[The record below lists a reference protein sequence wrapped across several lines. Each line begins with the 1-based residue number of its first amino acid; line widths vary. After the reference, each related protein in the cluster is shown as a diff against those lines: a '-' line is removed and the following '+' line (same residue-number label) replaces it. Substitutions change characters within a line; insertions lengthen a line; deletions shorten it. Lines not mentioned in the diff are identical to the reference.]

1 MSVLM
6 GHKLSSIKSMKL
18 FVCLIGVTSFL
29 LLIFCLYTTISTP
42 EKEVAPLS
50 LPNEGYQNVVS
61 YELRRSQ
68 TIVPEKYNEHQ
79 VKARIIRDKIK
90 RLVGNSNP
98 HTATVPPSEHRNRT
112 FPLNRNV
119 QIFYHGTVAWYKTR
133 PTHPSS
139 DRLIARIY
147 ENNSVSFKPND
158 EPVINTAF
166 YPKRKLYNTSESIVR
181 EHFNEIQNCG
191 IGTVV
196 LGWQPNFSEYLLRT
210 IFKVADLYDL
220 KVAIEILEY
229 ADRTIESI
237 RSNIKFF
244 VDAFGKGPAGTSST
258 LSYYNVLS
266 KKRELPLFYIRK
278 AYRSTDPEWKR
289 LLSRNGIL
297 TIRDASYDAIVLAH
311 ITSKDHKSMIRR
323 AGFDGFYTYLP
334 SNGANYAATWKN
346 WNQLKKFADSYRL
359 LFVPTIGPGFYDRRK
374 YHRNVNQNHGITNIK
389 RYRSNG
395 QYFDVGWRTSL
406 KNNLQIVT
414 INSYNNW
421 VDGTQIE
428 AAIPVFGFRDY
439 LPGPPEKYLDLTQA
453 WVEEYIKYKL
463 NNIKLNKKTE
473 LTLNCYDFI
482 NSTILLYNVKNVNYR
497 RKNDKD
503 RLWQQIAYEL
513 NCSVEVCKRRWKSL
527 RDKFIKLSRVEQS
540 SRGTSDE
547 EQPKKWR
554 YFDSL
559 TFLQGYNKSSLSTTN
574 FLDNIYLGEDR
585 YVDIKCEHP
594 IARQFVRDEAP
605 VTVAIECGSG
615 IGSTER
621 FTVSEAV
628 RNGVTVTHELPSGTG
643 SSGSRKRHL
652 DLLESECVKIIR
664 TAAEAIQMEANCNM
678 RRTSTQLLFEA
689 LAQRIDEANLP
700 ASRLNALQ
708 TAVTNLVYSSL

>member
-1 MSVLM
+1 MAA
-6 GHKLSSIKSMKL
+6 HKLSSIKSMKL

-50 LPNEGYQNVVS
+50 LPNDGYQNVVS

-68 TIVPEKYNEHQ
+68 TVVPEKYNEHQ

-90 RLVGNSNP
+90 RLVGSGNP
-98 HTATVPPSEHRNRT
+98 NTATVPPSEHRNRT

-119 QIFYHGTVAWYKTR
+119 QIHYHGTVAWYKPR

-139 DRLIARIY
+139 DRLVARIY

-166 YPKRKLYNTSESIVR
+166 YPKRRLYNTSESIVR

-210 IFKVADLYDL
+210 IFRVAEQYDL
-220 KVAIEILEY
+220 KVAIEILDY

-237 RSNIKFF
+237 RSNIKYF
-244 VDAFGKGPAGTSST
+244 VDGFGKGPAGTTST
-258 LSYYNVLS
+258 LSYYTVLS
-266 KKRELPLFYIRK
+266 KKRDLPLFYIRK
-278 AYRSTDPEWKR
+278 AYRITDPEWKR

-297 TIRDASYDAIVLAH
+297 TIRGAASYDAVLLAH
-311 ITSKDHKSMIRR
+311 ISSKDHKSMVRR

-334 SNGANYAATWKN
+334 SNGANYASTWKN

-359 LFVPTIGPGFYDRRK
+359 LFVPTIGPGYYDRRK

-406 KNNLQIVT
+406 KNNLQIIT

-473 LTLNCYDFI
+473 LTLSCYDFI
-482 NSTILLYNVKNVNYR
+482 NSTI
-497 RKNDKD
+497 
-503 RLWQQIAYEL
+503 
-513 NCSVEVCKRRWKSL
+513 C
-527 RDKFIKLSRVEQS
+527 
-540 SRGTSDE
+540 
-547 EQPKKWR
+547 
-554 YFDSL
+554 
-559 TFLQGYNKSSLSTTN
+559 
-574 FLDNIYLGEDR
+574 
-585 YVDIKCEHP
+585 
-594 IARQFVRDEAP
+594 
-605 VTVAIECGSG
+605 
-615 IGSTER
+615 
-621 FTVSEAV
+621 
-628 RNGVTVTHELPSGTG
+628 
-643 SSGSRKRHL
+643 
-652 DLLESECVKIIR
+652 
-664 TAAEAIQMEANCNM
+664 
-678 RRTSTQLLFEA
+678 
-689 LAQRIDEANLP
+689 
-700 ASRLNALQ
+700 
-708 TAVTNLVYSSL
+708 

>member
-1 MSVLM
+1 MATLGM
-6 GHKLSSIKSMKL
+6 HKLSSIKSIKL

-50 LPNEGYQNVVS
+50 LPNDGYQNVVS

-79 VKARIIRDKIK
+79 VKTRIIRDKIK
-90 RLVGNSNP
+90 RLVGNGNP
-98 HTATVPPSEHRNRT
+98 NTATVPPSEHRNRT
-112 FPLNRNV
+112 FALNRNV
-119 QIFYHGTVAWYKTR
+119 QIFYHGTVAWYKPR

-147 ENNSVSFKPND
+147 ENNSVSFKPSD

-166 YPKRKLYNTSESIVR
+166 YPKRRLYNTSETIVR

-210 IFKVADLYDL
+210 IFKVAEQYDL
-220 KVAIEILEY
+220 KIAIEILEY
-229 ADRTIESI
+229 TDRTIESI
-237 RSNIKFF
+237 RSNIKYFL
-244 VDAFGKGPAGTSST
+244 DGFGKGPAGTSST

-278 AYRSTDPEWKR
+278 AYRITDPEWKR

-297 TIRDASYDAIVLAH
+297 TIRGANYDAILLAH

-334 SNGANYAATWKN
+334 SNGANYASTWKN

-359 LFVPTIGPGFYDRRK
+359 LFVPTIGPGYYDRRK

-406 KNNLQIVT
+406 KNNLQIIT

-439 LPGPPEKYLDLTQA
+439 LPGPPEKYLDLTQS
-453 WVEEYIKYKL
+453 WVEEYI
-463 NNIKLNKKTE
+463 N
-473 LTLNCYDFI
+473 
-482 NSTILLYNVKNVNYR
+482 
-497 RKNDKD
+497 
-503 RLWQQIAYEL
+503 
-513 NCSVEVCKRRWKSL
+513 
-527 RDKFIKLSRVEQS
+527 
-540 SRGTSDE
+540 
-547 EQPKKWR
+547 
-554 YFDSL
+554 
-559 TFLQGYNKSSLSTTN
+559 TTAN
-574 FLDNIYLGEDR
+574 FLDSMYPGEER
-585 YVDIKCEHP
+585 YADIKCEHP
-594 IARQFVRDEAP
+594 IGRQFVREDP
-605 VTVAIECGSG
+605 VPTFVDSGPGLVAG
-615 IGSTER
+615 ER
-621 FTVSEAV
+621 FSNSRTNTKATHDQPSE
-628 RNGVTVTHELPSGTG
+628 TG
-643 SSGSRKRHL
+643 GSRKRQL
-652 DLLESECVKIIR
+652 DLIESECIKIIR
-664 TAAEAIQMEANCNM
+664 TAAEAIQLEAHSHI
-678 RRTSTQLLFEA
+678 RRSSTQLLFEA

-700 ASRLNALQ
+700 ANRLNAIQ

>member
-1 MSVLM
+1 MAVL
-6 GHKLSSIKSMKL
+6 GIHKLSSIKSMKL

-50 LPNEGYQNVVS
+50 LPNDGYQNVVS

-68 TIVPEKYNEHQ
+68 TIIPEKYNEHQ

-90 RLVGNSNP
+90 RLVGNNNP

-119 QIFYHGTVAWYKTR
+119 QIFYHGTVAWYKPR
-133 PTHPSS
+133 PTHPSG

-158 EPVINTAF
+158 EPIINTAF
-166 YPKRKLYNTSESIVR
+166 YPKRRLYNTSESIIR

-220 KVAIEILEY
+220 KIAY
-229 ADRTIESI
+229 
-237 RSNIKFF
+237 F
-244 VDAFGKGPAGTSST
+244 VDGFGKGPAGTTST

-278 AYRSTDPEWKR
+278 AYRIMDPEWKR

-297 TIRDASYDAIVLAH
+297 TIRGANYDAILLAH

-406 KNNLQIVT
+406 KNNLQIIT

-439 LPGPPEKYLDLTQA
+439 LPGPPEKYLDLTQS

-482 NSTILLYNVKNVNYR
+482 NKNMY
-497 RKNDKD
+497 
-503 RLWQQIAYEL
+503 
-513 NCSVEVCKRRWKSL
+513 
-527 RDKFIKLSRVEQS
+527 LS
-540 SRGTSDE
+540 
-547 EQPKKWR
+547 
-554 YFDSL
+554 
-559 TFLQGYNKSSLSTTN
+559 
-574 FLDNIYLGEDR
+574 EDR
-585 YVDIKCEHP
+585 FIDIKCEHP
-594 IARQFVRDEAP
+594 LARPFGRDDT
-605 VTVAIECGSG
+605 TVAGTVDALSPGIVSG
-615 IGSTER
+615 ER
-621 FTVSEAV
+621 FTITES
-628 RNGVTVTHELPSGTG
+628 RGLTTGTHELSSGA
-643 SSGSRKRHL
+643 SSGSRKRDL
-652 DLLESECVKIIR
+652 DLIESECIKIIR
-664 TAAEAIQMEANCNM
+664 SAAEAMQMEANSHI
-678 RRTSTQLLFEA
+678 RRSSTQLLFEA

-700 ASRLNALQ
+700 ASRLNAIQ

>member
-1 MSVLM
+1 MAVLGM
-6 GHKLSSIKSMKL
+6 HKLSSIKSMKL
-18 FVCLIGVTSFL
+18 LVCLIGVTSFL

-50 LPNEGYQNVVS
+50 LPNDGYQNVVS

-68 TIVPEKYNEHQ
+68 TIIPEKYNEHQ

-90 RLVGNSNP
+90 RLVGNNNP
-98 HTATVPPSEHRNRT
+98 ITATGPPSEHRNRT

-119 QIFYHGTVAWYKTR
+119 QIFYHGTVAWYKPR
-133 PTHPSS
+133 PTHPSG

-158 EPVINTAF
+158 EPIINTAF
-166 YPKRKLYNTSESIVR
+166 YPKRRLYNTSESIIR

-191 IGTVV
+191 IGTVI

-210 IFKVADLYDL
+210 IFKVADMYDL
-220 KVAIEILEY
+220 KIAIEILEY
-229 ADRTIESI
+229 SDRTIESI
-237 RSNIKFF
+237 RSNIKYF
-244 VDAFGKGPAGTSST
+244 VDGFGKGPAGTSST

-266 KKRELPLFYIRK
+266 KKRDLPLFYIRK
-278 AYRSTDPEWKR
+278 AYRIMDPEWKR

-297 TIRDASYDAIVLAH
+297 TIRGANYDAILLAH

-406 KNNLQIVT
+406 KNNLQIIT

-439 LPGPPEKYLDLTQA
+439 LPGPPEKYLDLTQS

-482 NSTILLYNVKNVNYR
+482 NSTI
-497 RKNDKD
+497 
-503 RLWQQIAYEL
+503 
-513 NCSVEVCKRRWKSL
+513 C
-527 RDKFIKLSRVEQS
+527 
-540 SRGTSDE
+540 
-547 EQPKKWR
+547 
-554 YFDSL
+554 
-559 TFLQGYNKSSLSTTN
+559 
-574 FLDNIYLGEDR
+574 
-585 YVDIKCEHP
+585 
-594 IARQFVRDEAP
+594 
-605 VTVAIECGSG
+605 
-615 IGSTER
+615 
-621 FTVSEAV
+621 
-628 RNGVTVTHELPSGTG
+628 
-643 SSGSRKRHL
+643 
-652 DLLESECVKIIR
+652 
-664 TAAEAIQMEANCNM
+664 
-678 RRTSTQLLFEA
+678 
-689 LAQRIDEANLP
+689 
-700 ASRLNALQ
+700 
-708 TAVTNLVYSSL
+708 